1 MYEENGT
8 SSRSQKGHGTSSPGL
23 PPNSCPSY
31 RHPEP
36 KGGIFIRSLTSI
48 RDAYGG
54 FLTLKGFEMTNSL
67 PRFEMTNS
75 LPRFEMTNSLPRF
88 EMTNS
93 LPRFEM
99 TNSLPRFETISHA
112 HNDQGCDIDQSVE
125 ISTVLMKDHHEV
137 VRLISGIY
145 LNINKNKEL

>member
-54 FLTLKGFEMTNSL
+54 FLTLKV
-67 PRFEMTNS
+67 
-75 LPRFEMTNSLPRF
+75 
-88 EMTNS
+88 
-93 LPRFEM
+93 FEM